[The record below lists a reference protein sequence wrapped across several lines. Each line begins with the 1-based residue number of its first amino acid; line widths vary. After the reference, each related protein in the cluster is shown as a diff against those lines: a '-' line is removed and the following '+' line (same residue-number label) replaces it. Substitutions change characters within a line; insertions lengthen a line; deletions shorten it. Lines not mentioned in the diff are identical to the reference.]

1 MLVPKSRSGDPEMSG
16 TRGNK
21 PSLGYTQDRGEATL
35 GKPVLLK
42 SLEGAALHWKMNSG
56 KYSRILLPSPR
67 CVGLGAKSTL
77 VVRTRVFLKVL
88 EIPTTKDLWRRKI

>member
-16 TRGNK
+16 RRGNK

-42 SLEGAALHWKMNSG
+42 SLEGAAFRWKMNSG

-67 CVGLGAKSTL
+67 CVGLEG
-77 VVRTRVFLKVL
+77 KVN
-88 EIPTTKDLWRRKI
+88 PGCKD